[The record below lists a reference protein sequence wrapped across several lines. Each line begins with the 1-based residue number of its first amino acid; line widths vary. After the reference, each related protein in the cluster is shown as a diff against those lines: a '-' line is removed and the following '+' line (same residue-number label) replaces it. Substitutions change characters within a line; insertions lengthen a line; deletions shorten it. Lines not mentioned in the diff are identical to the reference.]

1 MDQQN
6 NKLYGNNRNYT
17 FDNIKVILIFLVV
30 FGHLINVVYTEKPFI
45 IQIIWIII
53 YTFHMPLFVLISGYF
68 SKGYSVSLKADKI
81 LTGLVIPYFV
91 FNTIFCILDKKF
103 IITILPDSAMWYLY
117 ALIIWRVL
125 LPYLKKIKYVLPL
138 TIFIAFLT
146 IFIPTEMDSGSLKVI
161 KYLPFFLTGYYITP
175 ELFIKLKNI
184 SKLKA
189 TLCFIFTLTC
199 LSLAFY
205 VAKIDISENI
215 LYVKQPSDSN
225 LNINDYLGKIITL
238 LFGLSVCFYMIIIIP
253 NEKFFITSTAKYT
266 LMIYLFHYIPII
278 RKIYKLII
286 PTNNFWLSI
295 GTMILLSFFIVWFFS
310 REFINKAYLWFM
322 NKINKIFI
330 LKHNSGSESNV

>member
-6 NKLYGNNRNYT
+6 NKLYGNKRNYA
-17 FDNIKVILIFLVV
+17 FDNIKIILIFLVV
-30 FGHLINVVYTEKPFI
+30 FGHLINVVYTEKPFVI
-45 IQIIWIII
+45 KIIWIII

-68 SKGYSVSLKADKI
+68 SKGYSDSLKVDKI
-81 LTGLVIPYFV
+81 ITGLIIPYFV

-103 IITILPDSAMWYLY
+103 IIPILPESAMWYLY

-125 LPYLKKIKYVLPL
+125 LPYLIRIKYVLPL
-138 TIFIAFLT
+138 SIFIALLT
-146 IFIPTEMDSGSLKVI
+146 IFIPTGMDSGSLKVI
-161 KYLPFFLTGYYITP
+161 KYLPLFLTGYYITP
-175 ELFIKLKNI
+175 EIFTKINNI
-184 SKLKA
+184 SKFKA
-189 TLCFIFTLTC
+189 TIYFIFALTC
-199 LSLAFY
+199 LCLVFY
-205 VAKIDISENI
+205 VAKIDISDNI
-215 LYVKQPSDSN
+215 LYVKSLDSN
-225 LNINDYLGKIITL
+225 LNINVILGRIITL
-238 LFGLSVCFYMIIIIP
+238 LFGLSICFYMMIIIP
-253 NEKFFITSTAKYT
+253 NKKYFITSVAKYT